1 MADQPNAKPKPAYEP
16 PGPIFLGVGSPQPK
30 SRQLTGGMFGHLPDA
45 FDSKTLD
52 IGGET
57 PFQKRERA
65 KAEAEKARKEAE
77 ESKANQNGKD
87 DPDAEPVPD
96 TEEEVAAPMPVSE
109 AVSMTVVVGGGGVY
123 I

>member
-1 MADQPNAKPKPAYEP
+1 MAAEQRNGKPKPAYEP

-57 PFQKRERA
+57 PFQRRERE
-65 KAEAEKARKEAE
+65 KAEAEKARKAAE
-77 ESKANQNGKD
+77 EGEASQNGED
-87 DPDAEPVPD
+87 APDAEPVPD
-96 TEEEVAAPMPVSE
+96 VEEEEEVVAPMPVSE
-109 AVSMTVVVGGGGVY
+109 AVSTGAVGAASE
-123 I
+123 